1 MIKEAP
7 ENKAAERDANQA
19 ESIAAR
25 INRENR
31 EREAAK
37 AEGKEA
43 EPEGPTGPD
52 GVFHVMQAEML
63 MAAKTKDAPENQE
76 PLKPPVVHVM
86 EVQMKGE
93 ALSDYIDEQPGI
105 DNTLPEEPLPGKPVE
120 PPLGGSSRTGDDRRG
135 RR

>member
-43 EPEGPTGPD
+43 EPEGPAGAD
-52 GVFHVMQAEML
+52 GVF
-63 MAAKTKDAPENQE
+63 
-76 PLKPPVVHVM
+76 HVM